1 MISGLSEENLIKLNK
16 TLSFIKEAIA
26 CLWPFSFMNRY
37 LILILSIAT
46 FTSCNKTTLKEP
58 EEYTG
63 PLSEAEDVEMFYSE
77 SDHVKIKM
85 TAKLVYEFINGDRE
99 FPKGLYLE
107 FYNEAG
113 QLESILKANQA
124 YFFKEENKWRGRGN
138 VEVKNI
144 QKNEQ
149 LNTEELFWKPAQQKI
164 YTESFVTIREQE
176 DVLYGNGL
184 DAKQDLSDYTITHP
198 TGIFDVKE

>member
-1 MISGLSEENLIKLNK
+1 MISGLSEENLTKQGK
-16 TLSFIKEAIA
+16 TLSFIKGAIA
-26 CLWPFSFMNRY
+26 CLWPFLFMTRY
-37 LILILSIAT
+37 LIFILSMTAL
-46 FTSCNKTTLKEP
+46 TSCDKTALKEP
-58 EEYTG
+58 EEYKG

-107 FYNEAG
+107 FYSETG
-113 QLESILKANQA
+113 QLESILKANHA
-124 YFFKEENKWRGRGN
+124 YFFKEENKWRGRGH
-138 VEVKNI
+138 VEVRNI
-144 QKNEQ
+144 QKKEQ